1 MSFSEKLGQF
11 YFSGQTSVSEK
22 LTCCGE
28 QTIPH
33 SYLLFCFL
41 QIFFGCFRFYIWKS
55 KWWVE
60 KKQMADETWLAT
72 VVSVGNLGPFLN
84 LRCIVEWICE
94 KLCNNEEKSL
104 KYFLLKSRHSL
115 VLFLSA

>member
-1 MSFSEKLGQF
+1 MVNKRFLIHICCF
-11 YFSGQTSVSEK
+11 AFFRYFLVVFDFTYGSLSG
-22 LTCCGE
+22 G
-28 QTIPH
+28 
-33 SYLLFCFL
+33 
-41 QIFFGCFRFYIWKS
+41 S
-55 KWWVE
+55 K